1 LDGGVV
7 RFLHG
12 EYEKQRSKKMK
23 TAFCLAL
30 LFCLSLSLGCGP
42 GSGTTNATKH
52 NKDTVATELA
62 SESSVIKITD
72 QIVEASCGQCQFE
85 MEGSGCDL
93 AVRIDG
99 KTYYV
104 DGSNIDDHGNAHGDD
119 GLCNCIR
126 KAKVTGEIKDGRF
139 VATVFKVVPKD
150 D

>member
-1 LDGGVV
+1 
-7 RFLHG
+7 
-12 EYEKQRSKKMK
+12 MK
-23 TAFCLAL
+23 TTYCLAL

-42 GSGTTNATKH
+42 GSGTTNASKH
-52 NKDTVATELA
+52 DKDVAAKEPA
-62 SESSVIKITD
+62 SESGVIKITD

-93 AVRIDG
+93 AIRVDG

-104 DGSNIDDHGNAHGDD
+104 DGSNIDDHGDAHGDD

-126 KAKVTGEIKDGRF
+126 QAKVTGEIKDGRF
-139 VATVFKVVPKD
+139 AATVFEVVPKD